1 MNEFEKTIKKINQ
14 KTNLSCNYGELNNFL
29 KYTQNG
35 SLIAIGARP
44 AMGKTGFLIGL
55 INSFMS
61 QEKNICFYSIENCE
75 EKIIKKIFARNPR
88 IDLFNDIDD
97 KLKDLILENAKLYD
111 DKKLNIIDKTSLTIE
126 EIEEDVKNND
136 YEIVLIDNIQILKTK
151 NQAVLNELD
160 YIAKELK
167 RIAQENNLIV
177 FLTSQI
183 SRQVEK
189 RVNKVPKLIDL
200 KNTSCLEEVSDV
212 VIMLY
217 RENYYDLKCDN
228 NNAQVCII
236 KNNFGD
242 IGYFELEFQYGFF
255 YEKRNCDSIWLKDKN
270 MKTNIY
276 TVNEL
281 RNKIKSNDEI
291 NKQYFK
297 KEIVSFNGHTRDNY
311 KELYKDE
318 IKEKTAF
325 NKQFNDLDGEFWE
338 EYSETLN
345 LQISNLGRVRYLGAI
360 LNQVEEFKNNESKT
374 HIGYLQLDREQVKTK
389 ELNIWKEIKEN
400 YIYQL
405 VAKVWLDTPN
415 DFKNEI
421 YEVHH
426 IDNDGYNNTVDNLI
440 WVKKCQHGHIH
451 SKNISECVKEK
462 CGNCICNQVI
472 LEENDKKRKVK

>member
-14 KTNLSCNYGELNNFL
+14 TTNLNCDYGELNNFL

-35 SLIAIGARP
+35 SLITIGARP

-55 INSFMS
+55 INSFMT
-61 QEKNICFYSIENCE
+61 QEKNICFYSIENCK

-88 IDLFNDIDD
+88 IDLFKDIDD
-97 KLKDLILENAKLYD
+97 ELKDLMLENAKLYD
-111 DKKLNIIDKTSLTIE
+111 DKKMNIIDKTSLAIE

-151 NQAVLNELD
+151 NQAVLNKLD

-189 RVNKVPKLIDL
+189 RVNKVPKLIDI
-200 KNTSCLEEVSDV
+200 KNTSCLEDVSDV

-217 RENYYDLKCDN
+217 RENYYDLKCNN

-242 IGYFELEFQYGFF
+242 IGYFELEFKYGFF
-255 YEKRNCDSIWLKDKN
+255 YEKRNCDSIWLKDKI
-270 MKTNIY
+270 MKTNSYI
-276 TVNEL
+276 VDEL

-297 KEIVSFNGHTRDNY
+297 KEIKSFAEYTKDNY
-311 KELYKDE
+311 KTLYNNKIEE
-318 IKEKTAF
+318 ITAF
-325 NKQFNDLDGEFWE
+325 NKQSEDLKGEDWK
-338 EYSETLN
+338 EYSKIPKLK
-345 LQISNLGRVRYLGAI
+345 ISNLGRIQYDDVI
-360 LNQVEEFKNNESKT
+360 LNQVEEFKNDESKT
-374 HIGYLQLDREQVKTK
+374 HIGYLQLDKEQAT
-389 ELNIWKEIKEN
+389 ELEIWSKIKEN

-405 VAKVWLDTPN
+405 VANIWLDEPD
-415 DFKNEI
+415 DFENEI

-451 SKNISECVKEK
+451 SKNISECIKEK